1 MAKSYFLELKAPLN
15 HAMCILNKLRHFLDD
30 KNVIDNEIDLFVND
44 AETIFFIFI
53 MTENPH
59 VIDYLKSEF
68 DDYNI
73 VDSTMSRYRK
83 VAMNRM
89 ENRILEETK
98 KYLLTKQTTSSNK
111 TLTVRNQEINRRN
124 ASVSES
130 IVP

>member
-98 KYLLTKQTTSSNK
+98 KYLFTKQTTSSNK
-111 TLTVRNQEINRRN
+111 TLTVRNQEINSRN
-124 ASVSES
+124 APASES